1 MFPAVVVS
9 IAISMVVSDV
19 AFAPEYKKAEGT
31 WTVTAMV
38 MNGEEIP
45 ADAYKDMR
53 MVLKD
58 RTVSAYSGKDVIA
71 QGSYR
76 IVGTKAKQVRF
87 DLLMGAGTDKGK
99 TFLALN
105 EWVDADT
112 IRTCLAQPGKE
123 RPTTVETEK
132 GDRRA
137 MFVIKRVK

>member
-1 MFPAVVVS
+1 MGSSVILALT
-9 IAISMVVSDV
+9 IAAGDV

-31 WTVTAMV
+31 WTVTAMA

-45 ADAYKDMR
+45 EDGYKDLR
-53 MVLKD
+53 MVLKN

-71 QGSYR
+71 QGTYR

-87 DLLMGAGTDKGK
+87 DLVMGVGTDKGK
-99 TFLALN
+99 TFPALN
-105 EWVDADT
+105 EWIDADT
-112 IRTCLAQPGKE
+112 IRTCLAQPEKP
-123 RPTTVETEK
+123 RPTTVATEK

>member
-1 MFPAVVVS
+1 MGSSVILALTIAVGD
-9 IAISMVVSDV
+9 A

-31 WTVTAMV
+31 WTVSAMV

-45 ADAYKDMR
+45 EDSYKDLR

-58 RTVSAYSGKDVIA
+58 RTVSAYNGKDLIA

-99 TFLALN
+99 TFPALN

-112 IRTCLAQPGKE
+112 IRTCLAQPGKP
-123 RPTTVETEK
+123 RPTTVATEK